1 MAVTLSRCK
10 TVLPA
15 KLSRVWSVVTDVKR
29 YPEWRSDVERV
40 EIPNDREF
48 WEYTRDGYVT
58 KFTIYREETE
68 HYWEFSMDND
78 NMTGRWVG
86 VFRRRGKATIADFT
100 EYVTAKKFWMRPF
113 VKLYLKRQQARF
125 AADLRAALERLR
137 PDQ

>member
-1 MAVTLSRCK
+1 MAVTVSRCK

-15 KLSRVWSVVTDVKR
+15 SLSRVWNVVTDVKR

-40 EIPNDREF
+40 EVPNDREF

-58 KFTIYREETE
+58 KFTISREETE
-68 HYWEFSMDND
+68 RCWEFSMDND
-78 NMTGRWVG
+78 HMTGRWVG
-86 VFRRRGKATIADFT
+86 IFRQRGKATIADFT

-113 VKLYLKRQQARF
+113 VKPYLKRQQAQF

-137 PDQ
+137 LGR